1 MSITN
6 SGNKFLAILGHINID
21 FIMTVSSIPS
31 SGSAPVSNIREVY
44 GGTAGN
50 FSMVS
55 AALKVE
61 FDLYSAVSRKTHQN
75 YLEFLSE
82 KGIDISNILID
93 EEDRGPICYAASTGK
108 DQVYFVYQGPM
119 SKPFI
124 HQTIRRD
131 RHYKYLHLGTG
142 DPSDL
147 KYALGNMSYD
157 QSAFDPGQE
166 LNYRYS
172 SDQISFFLENCD
184 LAIFN
189 DSEADFARSMV
200 PRFEMGK
207 RGAAMIITHGSRG
220 CTVSRN
226 GKSTDIKAKR
236 AEKVFDTVGA
246 GDAFR
251 SGLYLGLSRNMDLED
266 SAVLGS
272 IVSSIAIQKPI
283 KEFNTSEDEIIK
295 IYKNEKHLLRGI

>member
-1 MSITN
+1 MSVTD
-6 SGNKFLAILGHINID
+6 SGTKFLAMIGHINID
-21 FIMTVSSIPS
+21 FVMTVSSIPS
-31 SGSAPVSNIREVY
+31 SGSAPVSSIREVY

-50 FSMVS
+50 FSMVT

-82 KGIDISNILID
+82 KGVDTSNILID
-93 EEDRGPICYAASTGK
+93 EVDRGPICYAASTGK

-119 SKPFI
+119 SRPFI
-124 HQTIRRD
+124 HKTIRRG

-142 DPSDL
+142 DPADL
-147 KYALGNMSYD
+147 KYAFSKMSYD
-157 QSAFDPGQE
+157 HVAFDPGQE

-172 SDQISFFLENCD
+172 KDQISFFLEKCD
-184 LAIFN
+184 MAIFN
-189 DSEADFARSMV
+189 DSEADFARSIV
-200 PRFEMGK
+200 SEFEMGK
-207 RGAAMIITHGSRG
+207 PGATMIITHGSKG

-226 GKSTDIKAKR
+226 GTSTEVRARR

-251 SGLYLGLSRNMDLED
+251 SGLYLGLFRNMDIED
-266 SAVLGS
+266 SAILGS
-272 IVSSIAIQKPI
+272 IVSSIAIQRPI

-295 IYKNEKHLLRGI
+295 IYNSEKHLLRGN